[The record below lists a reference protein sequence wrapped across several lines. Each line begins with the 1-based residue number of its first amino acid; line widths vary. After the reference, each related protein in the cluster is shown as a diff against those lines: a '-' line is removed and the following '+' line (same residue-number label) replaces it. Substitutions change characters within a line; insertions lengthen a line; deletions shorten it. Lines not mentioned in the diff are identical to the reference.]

1 MGRGK
6 RRLKFRWNE
15 VCVVHTVQRCVRRAF
30 LAGPDERTKIDYSHR
45 RQWIREKLQALA
57 SVYAI
62 DVLNYAILSNHV
74 HLVIRNRPDVVKGW
88 SEEELA
94 VRWLRAFP
102 GTRLGEEHLGEP
114 TIEQIKSLLA
124 QKKKMRKIRKRMSDI
139 SWFMRSVAEPIARKA
154 NKEDKCTGHFW
165 EGRFKAQR
173 IVDEAGLLT
182 CAMYVDLNP
191 IRAAMAESVMNY
203 VHTSAYDRME
213 GAKGQ
218 KVQAQVIDFI
228 PAVGEETSDKPKP
241 KSMSELDKAK
251 AAAKSLYVKKEVLR
265 DAWLAP
271 LTMDPNVLS
280 SDPQA
285 HQEGVRASDK
295 GYLNMSLEDY
305 QKLLEWTATLGR
317 DAAVSTQVPAHLA
330 DLISRLKIEPTMWR
344 ELVWNFKGYFGRSGC
359 AGSPEAMKQ
368 DAANAELKWH
378 PGQKRVR
385 ACFQK

>member
-271 LTMDPNVLS
+271 
-280 SDPQA
+280 
-285 HQEGVRASDK
+285 
-295 GYLNMSLEDY
+295 
-305 QKLLEWTATLGR
+305 
-317 DAAVSTQVPAHLA
+317 
-330 DLISRLKIEPTMWR
+330 
-344 ELVWNFKGYFGRSGC
+344 
-359 AGSPEAMKQ
+359 
-368 DAANAELKWH
+368 
-378 PGQKRVR
+378 
-385 ACFQK
+385 